1 MIETVLASKTDRSI
15 YKAFLH
21 LGVFQRFVSSGL
33 KLQFFDSTQTLEWDR
48 FMENWYLQY
57 NISIVEILIQ
67 CEK

>member
-33 KLQFFDSTQTLEWDR
+33 KLQFLTALKHLSETDLWKIGTYR
-48 FMENWYLQY
+48 
-57 NISIVEILIQ
+57 ISVL
-67 CEK
+67 